1 MRGWQ
6 TERTTRAVRGAS
18 AARLALAC
26 ALALGTA
33 TAAYADDQ
41 ADLRKAF
48 LLLDQWRVDEARPL
62 AEALWA
68 RSPDDGAVL
77 ALLGDVKLHMSDYAG
92 AVDFYARARTAGAP
106 AALLRNAELAQAA
119 ATATEGYEEAIT
131 PRFVIR
137 YSPGKDAILVP
148 YTEETLEKAMA
159 ALHELLGWRPEG
171 RIVVELYPTA
181 ATLADVSTLTRDE
194 IKTSGT
200 IALCKWNRLMVTT
213 PRAVVLGYHWRDTLA
228 HELAHLVIGGASKN
242 TVPIWLHEGIAK
254 FIETAWRGEP
264 GLGLPV
270 ESQRSLADAAAKGKL
285 IPFERMHPSMAKLK
299 SQEETALAFAEVF
312 TFIEYM
318 VELKG
323 WAAIRDV
330 LKRMS
335 EGVPDE
341 LAIEQ
346 VFGVPLKTLSDRWM
360 ASLKTRKIRVEGVEV
375 GAERKV
381 VIKEKSDAPDDAL
394 HGVSKLGRRYARAAD
409 LLFLRGRPK
418 AAQIELEKA
427 VKASSAPLLSAKLAV
442 VALANGDLESA
453 ERASRAALAGSSDL
467 AGPHVT
473 LAEILLRRQ
482 KPKEAVEA
490 LGGALAVNPFDP
502 RIHDLIA
509 RAGGG
514 GDEAIKA
521 RADRARAVLAQP
533 DTTPKTTGVGGRIV
547 VDALPFS
554 RVFVDGIPTGLITPT
569 SELELSPGSRTLR
582 LVPPIGPPVDHTVT
596 IERGTEAQR
605 IAPDMRGS

>member
-1 MRGWQ
+1 MR
-6 TERTTRAVRGAS
+6 RARSIIGAALVLAS
-18 AARLALAC
+18 VAAAPAW
-26 ALALGTA
+26 
-33 TAAYADDQ
+33 ADDQ
-41 ADLRKAF
+41 ADLRRAF
-48 LLLDQWRVDEARPL
+48 TLLDQWRVDEARPL

-77 ALLGDVKLHMSDYAG
+77 ALVGDVKLHMSDYAG
-92 AVDFYARARTAGAP
+92 AVDFYTRARAAGAP
-106 AALLRNAELAQAA
+106 EVLVRNAALAEAARA
-119 ATATEGYEEAIT
+119 ATAGYEEVIT

-137 YSPGKDAILVP
+137 HSPGKDAILVP

-159 ALHELLGWRPEG
+159 ALSELLGWRPQG

-181 ATLADVSTLTRDE
+181 STLADVSTLTRDE

-254 FIETAWRGEP
+254 FVETAWRGEP

-270 ESQRSLADAAAKGKL
+270 ESQRSLAEAAAKGKL
-285 IPFERMHPSMAKLK
+285 IPFEKMHPSMAKLK

-312 TFIEYM
+312 TFVEYM
-318 VELKG
+318 VALKG
-323 WAAIRDV
+323 WEAMRDV

-335 EGVPDE
+335 EGASDAQ
-341 LAIEQ
+341 AIEA
-346 VFGVPLKTLSDRWM
+346 VFGVPLNVLSDRWM
-360 ASLKTRKIRVEGVEV
+360 ASLKTRKIKVEGVDV
-375 GAERKV
+375 GADRPV

-394 HGVSKLGRRYARAAD
+394 HGVSKIGRRYARAAD

-427 VKASSAPLLSAKLAV
+427 VKASQAPLLSAKLAV
-442 VALANGDLESA
+442 VALANGDLETA

-473 LAEILLRRQ
+473 LAEILLRRN
-482 KPKEAVEA
+482 KHAEA
-490 LGGALAVNPFDP
+490 LVPLQGALAVNPFDP
-502 RIHDLIA
+502 RIHDLMS
-509 RAGGG
+509 RAAK
-514 GDEAIKA
+514 DDAPLKA
-521 RADRARAVLAQP
+521 RADEARRTLAQP
-533 DTTPKTTGVGGRIV
+533 ITTPRSTGTGGRIV
-547 VDALPFS
+547 VDGLPFS
-554 RVFVDGIPTGLITPT
+554 RVFVDGVPTGMTTPT
-569 SELELSPGSRTLR
+569 AEIELSPGARTLR
-582 LVPPIGPPVDHTVT
+582 LVPPIGEA
-596 IERGTEAQR
+596 IERPITVDKAGPSAQR